1 MPCICDFIPL
11 IMPTISLPSVC
22 SFRSKEKEVES
33 HDKTSLTDSS
43 KLTDDLAENK
53 CETQQTNCAKFLC
66 VVILIVLVLLNAT
79 GIMIYIYHPDSEI
92 KSNYNSVEENQNV
105 IYLPCINGEITG
117 KSHTVKDFI
126 CKQNSSR
133 AIANLITLVRF
144 TIFVMLFC

>member
-1 MPCICDFIPL
+1 
-11 IMPTISLPSVC
+11 MPTISLLSLC
-22 SFRSKEKEVES
+22 SFRSKEKEES

-43 KLTDDLAENK
+43 NLTDDLSEHK
-53 CETQQTNCAKFLC
+53 CETQQTKCAKCSC
-66 VVILIVLVLLNAT
+66 VVILIVLVLLNAI
-79 GIMIYIYHPDSEI
+79 GIVIYICHSDSEI

-133 AIANLITLVRF
+133 AITNLITLVRF

>member
-11 IMPTISLPSVC
+11 IMPTISLLSLC

-33 HDKTSLTDSS
+33 HDKTLLTDSS
-43 KLTDDLAENK
+43 NLTDDLAEHK
-53 CETQQTNCAKFLC
+53 CETQQTNCAKFSC
-66 VVILIVLVLLNAT
+66 VVILVLVLLNAT
-79 GIMIYIYHPDSEI
+79 GIIIYICHPDSEI

>member
-1 MPCICDFIPL
+1 LAIALEEFCLQIKSFTVCDFPVI
-11 IMPTISLPSVC
+11 LPSVC

-79 GIMIYIYHPDSEI
+79 GIMIYIYHPDSH
-92 KSNYNSVEENQNV
+92 N
-105 IYLPCINGEITG
+105 
-117 KSHTVKDFI
+117 
-126 CKQNSSR
+126 
-133 AIANLITLVRF
+133 
-144 TIFVMLFC
+144 

>member
-1 MPCICDFIPL
+1 
-11 IMPTISLPSVC
+11 MPTISLLSLC

-33 HDKTSLTDSS
+33 HDKT
-43 KLTDDLAENK
+43 KLTDDLAEHK
-53 CETQQTNCAKFLC
+53 CETQQTNCAKFSC

-79 GIMIYIYHPDSEI
+79 GIMIYTCHPDSEI

-117 KSHTVKDFI
+117 KSHTVNDFI
-126 CKQNSSR
+126 CKHNSSR